1 MKTQVFTLT
10 KEKTELESILAEME
24 KAAVYCDL
32 DKKEAT
38 RLRLLAEELI
48 GMVPELLDF
57 CSAKFWAES
66 IGKEFEL
73 YVSAELNDMFSADRE
88 KLLEISKSGKNA
100 AAKGIMGK
108 IRSVVETM
116 FVEYS
121 NAVALQDERFYQMGI
136 APSHYYY
143 LRQWSLN
150 RYKNAAEENGEEW
163 DELEASIIANLAD
176 DVIVGIKGS
185 KVDITVKK
193 KFK

>member
-1 MKTQVFTLT
+1 
-10 KEKTELESILAEME
+10 
-24 KAAVYCDL
+24 
-32 DKKEAT
+32 
-38 RLRLLAEELI
+38 
-48 GMVPELLDF
+48 
-57 CSAKFWAES
+57 
-66 IGKEFEL
+66 
-73 YVSAELNDMFSADRE
+73 
-88 KLLEISKSGKNA
+88 
-100 AAKGIMGK
+100 
-108 IRSVVETM
+108 M

>member
-38 RLRLLAEELI
+38 RLRLLSEELI

-176 DVIVGIKGS
+176 DVIVGIKGR

>member
-1 MKTQVFTLT
+1 MKTKVFTLT

-32 DKKEAT
+32 DKKEAI
-38 RLRLLAEELI
+38 RLRLLSEELI

-143 LRQWSLN
+143 LRQ
-150 RYKNAAEENGEEW
+150 
-163 DELEASIIANLAD
+163 
-176 DVIVGIKGS
+176 
-185 KVDITVKK
+185 
-193 KFK
+193 